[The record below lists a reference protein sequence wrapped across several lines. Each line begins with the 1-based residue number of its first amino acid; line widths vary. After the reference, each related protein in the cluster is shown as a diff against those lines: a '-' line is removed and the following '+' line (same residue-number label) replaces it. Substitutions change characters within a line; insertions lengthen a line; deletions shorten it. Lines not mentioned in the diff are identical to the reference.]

1 LRRRGRTLPR
11 HQREPD
17 PQLEASSARPGRT
30 GFPRTRQPLSLRGG
44 GPSPPRR
51 EQAAAGGA
59 RHPKK
64 SDGVLRQGGDMTY
77 RFIDDHKDLWP
88 VRLLC
93 ETLEVSAAGYYA
105 WRQRPRSAQEQWHDI
120 LLVEIRAI
128 HTEVKG
134 RYGSPRMHKE
144 LVARG

>member
-1 LRRRGRTLPR
+1 
-11 HQREPD
+11 
-17 PQLEASSARPGRT
+17 
-30 GFPRTRQPLSLRGG
+30 
-44 GPSPPRR
+44 
-51 EQAAAGGA
+51 
-59 RHPKK
+59 
-64 SDGVLRQGGDMTY
+64 MTY

-105 WRQRPRSAQEQWHDI
+105 WRQRPRSTQEQWHDI

-144 LVARG
+144 LVARGHNVEAQRVYPVHYRDQFIGKLVPDLIVDGQVIADPKVVTAFNETHGWLRAVERQPKRSDHGLPG